1 MPQDPDKVAATILP
15 DYSLGSHV
23 AALGLSFSGPA
34 MGAEFADGAFVG
46 EHGSW
51 NRDPPV
57 GYKVVFV
64 PFRNGKPAGRPVV
77 FVTGSRGDDGI
88 TLGRAVGV
96 PVDSLGALIVAA
108 DLPHDRTRYVLGY
121 SEKD

>member
-34 MGAEFADGAFVG
+34 LAAEFADGAFVG

-57 GYKVVFV
+57 GSIGFFV
-64 PFRNGKPAGRPVV
+64 PFL
-77 FVTGSRGDDGI
+77 TGI
-88 TLGRAVGV
+88 PHHA
-96 PVDSLGALIVAA
+96 PVDLRTGFRGLHRINRARPPP
-108 DLPHDRTRYVLGY
+108 PHHAPPRT
-121 SEKD
+121 